1 MTDWPDLAASLA
13 VEFGA
18 RAAEVDAA
26 GRFPT
31 ENVERLGETGYLRMS
46 LDTASA
52 PGADLDTVCAAQR
65 ALARGCASTA
75 LAVNMHLFAV
85 GFHAEAARRAP
96 GPPTSVLRQAARG
109 RLVGGTFA
117 SSLADGPDDAVTA
130 RPIQGGYVVRGRR
143 PFCSLAPCLD
153 LCFCSALVVTGD
165 DPDPSAPG
173 GPAPEI
179 IAFWLP
185 RRTRGLW
192 FDDTWDTL
200 GMRGTGS
207 FDVVLDDVVVP
218 AGLAAP
224 MPAPDAGWN
233 AEAERAQAWFTLT
246 ISAVY
251 LGLAEEAAA
260 VAIGAA
266 GGRLGRAPGA
276 RRLVGEIGVELG
288 TASALLAD
296 ALRRRRGG
304 PLAQADLALAK
315 FGVTQASAAVGSRG
329 LALVGGRS
337 LSRRLVLER
346 HFRDLQAGRF
356 HPPSDE
362 RALEL
367 IGAAML
373 AAPTGDRT

>member
-1 MTDWPDLAASLA
+1 
-13 VEFGA
+13 
-18 RAAEVDAA
+18 
-26 GRFPT
+26 
-31 ENVERLGETGYLRMS
+31 
-46 LDTASA
+46 
-52 PGADLDTVCAAQR
+52 
-65 ALARGCASTA
+65 
-75 LAVNMHLFAV
+75 MHLFAV

-117 SSLADGPDDAVTA
+117 GSLADGPDDAVTA

-153 LCFCSALVVTGD
+153 LCFCSAQVVAGD
-165 DPDPSAPG
+165 DPDPSVPVGA
-173 GPAPEI
+173 APEV

-224 MPAPDAGWN
+224 MPPRDAAWS
-233 AEAERAQAWFTLT
+233 AEAEQAQAWFTLT

-266 GGRLGRAPGA
+266 GGRVGRAPGA
-276 RRLVGEIGVELG
+276 RRLVGEIGARAGHGVGPAGGRAGTPSSRSLG
-288 TASALLAD
+288 PSRPGPGQVRRD
-296 ALRRRRGG
+296 PGRRRGRIPMPG
-304 PLAQADLALAK
+304 PGRGADPCPDAWSSNAT
-315 FGVTQASAAVGSRG
+315 FVTSRRVGSI
-329 LALVGGRS
+329 
-337 LSRRLVLER
+337 RRPTS
-346 HFRDLQAGRF
+346 G
-356 HPPSDE
+356 PSS
-362 RALEL
+362 
-367 IGAAML
+367 
-373 AAPTGDRT
+373 